1 MNSFPKEAAE
11 NKKRKGVLETAIQE
25 RDKRI
30 FFLISKREK
39 RIEKGKFV
47 CLANNGEHQ
56 QCMNI

>member
-11 NKKRKGVLETAIQE
+11 NKKRKGVLEAAIQE
-25 RDKRI
+25 
-30 FFLISKREK
+30 REK